1 MRRGLQQA
9 DPERQR
15 TDLTKE
21 GKRKMQQYY
30 SVCMYIFQAGKP
42 KLAIPTNGTL
52 CIKSAKTKLELC
64 KVFFTIKSINE
75 CQSYVEILEY

>member
-1 MRRGLQQA
+1 MSLMRRGLQQAA

-21 GKRKMQQYY
+21 GKRKMQYY

-52 CIKSAKTKLELC
+52 CIKSAKTKLEL
-64 KVFFTIKSINE
+64 
-75 CQSYVEILEY
+75 